1 MLIHSLKI
9 CMKIKKNCHS
19 GHNVDL
25 GGTKSIRVFYLL
37 RQSFIYVYRIRQFTK
52 FNTTLLLCHGIA

>member
-1 MLIHSLKI
+1 MYED
-9 CMKIKKNCHS
+9 KKNCHS